1 MTVRQIA
8 YRLKSEGK
16 AEVVRDAREVGAAH
30 QAAYAAAQT
39 AADQATAAADRQE
52 RKLRALATAA
62 RDAASAAERQAA
74 FNRVMGVDMATGGSA
89 RQSAAVFIEME
100 AQEERARRLRAAI
113 DPLWAAQDR
122 LNDELREAQSLYR
135 AGAISAKELA
145 DAQGLA
151 RRRFDE
157 TAGAIQ
163 RQQAGLSRLAVASR
177 LNLARQG
184 ADVAVTAAMGMNP
197 AMIAIQQG
205 PQILDAWATSGIR
218 VSGVMMGMGVA
229 FGVAATAA
237 GVLAAAWHG
246 GEASA
251 LAYQRTI
258 TGLGRTSGLTARELE
273 TLTEAAAEQGR
284 VSIGTAREQMAAY
297 LATGR
302 VGGEVAQRLTVLGK
316 DFASVM
322 GVEATEATKM
332 LAAAMMAPDKAARD
346 LTRGGL
352 GLLDQKTL
360 DLIDSLVKSGDL
372 LRAQK
377 ILLDALEPSV
387 RGHASQVGKIES
399 AWDGVSRAIRGAWSD
414 LGKFLYRTED
424 EELAQLD
431 RRIVQARGL
440 LDGADARH
448 RPGYQS
454 AVTKLEQR
462 RAEIMRSQ
470 ADAAYQS
477 RIAAGNQA
485 AQLDRDRRD
494 AAARANRGGRSGDG
508 EAEAEREAREALQ
521 RRRREEDIEHAREMQ
536 IAQALQDWGHIRA
549 LEEEERIR
557 SRIRQLVDDGESQ
570 DAARTKAMAEQ
581 AALREAMDVQMGR
594 EAQAL
599 IDAAS
604 IEADRAAGL
613 ERYAGI
619 TERRLELEA
628 RIVAYAK
635 VYQDIGTA
643 TSAAMRDQLMID
655 QARADAMERIVRAAQ
670 AERRLALARARGDR
684 EETEREEREARIEA
698 ESRAIEQRE
707 RLNPG
712 EARRRAE
719 QLIAEEDDAAALGR
733 RRAWLEGLIGDIRR
747 GVVKNA
753 LGEQLEGAAERLDE
767 KLADSAIKFGIA
779 MARALMD
786 SGKFNA
792 PAMNW
797 LMKGLDFLFVGKNAA
812 GTDFWPGGLTWVGE
826 RGPELL
832 DLPRGSKVFEA
843 DRSRQMALQAGAGGR
858 SPAVHVTL
866 HQTFDAR
873 GAGPREIDAL
883 REEMARERQ
892 RLPAEVTRIVQDG
905 MIRGAL

>member
-52 RKLRALATAA
+52 RKLRALASAA

-100 AQEERARRLRAAI
+100 AQEERAKRLRAAI
-113 DPLWAAQDR
+113 DPVWAAQDR

-163 RQQAGLSRLAVASR
+163 RQQAGLSRLALSSR

-205 PQILDAWATSGIR
+205 PQILDAWSTSGIR
-218 VSGVMMGMGVA
+218 LSGVMIGLGAA
-229 FGVAATAA
+229 FGITATAA
-237 GVLAAAWHG
+237 GVLALAWHD
-246 GEASA
+246 GEKAA
-251 LAYQRTI
+251 LAYERVV
-258 TGLGRTSGLTARELE
+258 TGLGRTSGLTAREVEAL
-273 TLTEAAAEQGR
+273 TLAGAEQGR
-284 VSIGTAREQMAAY
+284 VSVAAAREQAVAY
-297 LATGR
+297 LSTGR
-302 VGGEVAQRLTVLGK
+302 IGGDVLVQLIALGK
-316 DFASVM
+316 DYASVM
-322 GVEATEATKM
+322 GMDAEEATKSLAKAM
-332 LAAAMMAPDKAARD
+332 LEPDKAARE
-346 LTRGGL
+346 LTRQM
-352 GLLDQKTL
+352 GLLDQETL
-360 DLIDSLVKSGDL
+360 KQIDSLVKAGDL
-372 LRAQK
+372 LAAQK
-377 ILLDALEPSV
+377 LLLDALAGAVS
-387 RGHASQVGKIES
+387 GHAQRVGEIES
-399 AWDGVSRAIRGAWSD
+399 AWDAVAIAARNAWDWMGRALMTTQDERIEGLQRRLQRTDARAVATRRETERDLFVATYLRDWGALSDAEESRASIGKRDAQLAEDRRLAREREGRGA
-414 LGKFLYRTED
+414 
-424 EELAQLD
+424 
-431 RRIVQARGL
+431 AR
-440 LDGADARH
+440 
-448 RPGYQS
+448 
-454 AVTKLEQR
+454 E
-462 RAEIMRSQ
+462 
-470 ADAAYQS
+470 
-477 RIAAGNQA
+477 
-485 AQLDRDRRD
+485 
-494 AAARANRGGRSGDG
+494 ANRAQR
-508 EAEAEREAREALQ
+508 EAEREAREALQ
-521 RRRREEDIEHAREMQ
+521 RQRREEDIEHAREMQ
-536 IAQALQDWGHIRA
+536 IAQALQDWGHIAA

-557 SRIRQLVDDGESQ
+557 GRIRQLVDDGVSQ
-570 DAARTKAMAEQ
+570 DAARTQAVKEQ
-581 AALREAMDVQMGR
+581 AALREAMGVQMGR

-613 ERYAGI
+613 DRFAQI
-619 TERRLELEA
+619 TERRLELEG
-628 RIVAYAK
+628 RIVAYAR
-635 VYQDIGTA
+635 VYKDIGTA
-643 TSAAMRDQLMID
+643 TTAAKLDQLNID
-655 QARADAMERIVRAAQ
+655 RARADAMARIVRE
-670 AERRLALARARGDR
+670 AEAEHRLAVARASGDQALSQRLERDGWISGRAR
-684 EETEREEREARIEA
+684 E
-698 ESRAIEQRE
+698 IEQRG
-707 RLNPG
+707 RNGKALNRG
-712 EARRRAE
+712 EGDEQAAREWAELHAAELRGVRRE
-719 QLIAEEDDAAALGR
+719 WLRGFVGDIRHSGIGAALGDQFD
-733 RRAWLEGLIGDIRR
+733 RAADR
-747 GVVKNA
+747 
-753 LGEQLEGAAERLDE
+753 
-767 KLADSAIKFGIA
+767 LADKLVDIILDTDWSSMFG
-779 MARALMD
+779 
-786 SGKFNA
+786 GKGKA
-792 PAMNW
+792 AGNW
-797 LMKGLDFLFVGKNAA
+797 IMKGLDFLFGGKGVGKNAT

-892 RLPAEVTRIVQDG
+892 RLPSEVTRIVQDG
-905 MIRGAL
+905 MIRGTL